1 MKEKISKR
9 DNASFSQPSSKANS
23 REDSP
28 LLQRF
33 QYTDTK
39 IENKINKNL
48 LPGKIYTLTELRN
61 HINL

>member
-9 DNASFSQPSSKANS
+9 DKASFSQSSSKSNS
-23 REDSP
+23 SENSP

-39 IENKINKNL
+39 IENKIKKNL

-61 HINL
+61 NINL